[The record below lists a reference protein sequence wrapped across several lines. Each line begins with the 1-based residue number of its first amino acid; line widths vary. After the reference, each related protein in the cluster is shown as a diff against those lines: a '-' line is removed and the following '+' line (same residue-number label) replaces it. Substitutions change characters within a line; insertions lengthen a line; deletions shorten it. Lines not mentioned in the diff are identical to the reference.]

1 MKVGLKKYIVAVL
14 VIFGAAFLSMVPGRA
29 FAKTP
34 PYYET
39 FEADYYLTKDSD
51 GISHLRVVENITAV
65 FPDYKKNKGIYR
77 EIPNTNQDGHNIT
90 LPSLNRSNIKV
101 FRNGSPEP
109 IYDIERERDGYKVST
124 GDESYVMGRQVYTF
138 MYEFEKVITEFDE
151 KSSNVGY
158 AHQEL
163 YWDTN
168 GTGFDYGFDKVT
180 ARVHFDSDEIKKAY
194 TGKKWCYVGK
204 YGTTA
209 KNSKKCEVTEISD
222 GVEFTASDLFAHE
235 NLTMDI
241 EFKPGV
247 FTVPEPEVSYILI
260 VLLVIFAAL
269 CLLSLLI
276 PYKSYKKMAEKRKY
290 YRGYFIA
297 PEYQPHRQYNLPE
310 MAKIYI
316 GSVKDVR
323 AALLLEMVVKK
334 KIDLI
339 KTKDN
344 KIFHDEWAV
353 KVLDKGAM
361 DKNEEIII
369 KILNGGK
376 NFETGDQIDIKKH
389 TPTSSMVSL
398 GRSFDTETVSKLK
411 RDALVEEKTRAT
423 NLTTASVSAYIIV
436 ALMVAFWLAP
446 IVFTFS
452 TGISEF
458 VDAGKIMVGADY
470 IPFIATGITVLT
482 CFIWCVLYANSSKY
496 KYRTIRGLEMSRYM
510 DGLKLYIGM
519 AEAERIKFFQS
530 KEKAEMTP
538 EGIVKLYE
546 KLLPYAA
553 LFGLEKSWMKEL
565 DRYYSNLDVS
575 EQPDWYRSGVRMSDI
590 VIASAFFSSVAS
602 SSTTISSSGGS
613 SSGGSGGGGGGFSGG
628 GGGGGGGGF
637 R

>member
-14 VIFGAAFLSMVPGRA
+14 VIFGAAFLSIIPGKA
-29 FAKTP
+29 SAKTP

-39 FEADYYLTKDSD
+39 FEADYYLTKDDD
-51 GISHLRVVENITAV
+51 GISHLKVVENITAV
-65 FPDYKKNKGIYR
+65 FPDYNKNKGIYR
-77 EIPNTNQDGHNIT
+77 DIPNTNQDGLNIT
-90 LPSLNRSNIKV
+90 LPSLTRSNIKIL
-101 FRNGSPEP
+101 RNGKPEP
-109 IYDIERERDGYKVST
+109 IYDIEKIQDGYRVST
-124 GDESYVMGRQVYTF
+124 GDNSFVLGRQVYTLQ
-138 MYEFEKVITEFDE
+138 YEFEKVITEFDE
-151 KSSNVGY
+151 NTSNVGY

-168 GTGFDYGFDKVT
+168 GTGFDYGFDNVT
-180 ARVHFDSDEIKKAY
+180 ARIHFGSEEIREAY

-204 YGTTA
+204 YGTELKDS
-209 KNSKKCEVTEISD
+209 KNCKITEISD
-222 GVEFTASDLFAHE
+222 GLEFSADNLLAHE

-241 EFKPGV
+241 ELKAGV
-247 FTVPEPEVSYILI
+247 FTVPEPETSYLLI
-260 VLLVIFAAL
+260 VLLVLFVGL
-269 CLLSLLI
+269 CLLSLTI
-276 PYKSYKKMAEKRKY
+276 PYRSYKKMAEKRKFY
-290 YRGYFIA
+290 KGYFIV
-297 PEYQPHRQYNLPE
+297 PEYQPHKQYNLPE
-310 MAKIYI
+310 MAKIYL

-334 KIDLI
+334 KIELI

-344 KIFHDEWAV
+344 KIFRDEWAV
-353 KVLDKGAM
+353 KVLDKDAM

-376 NFETGDQIDIKKH
+376 SFNTGDQIDIKKH
-389 TPTSSMVSL
+389 SPTSNMVSL
-398 GRSFDTETVSKLK
+398 GRSFDTETVSNLKL
-411 RDALVEEKTRAT
+411 DALAEEKTKPI
-423 NLTTASVSAYIIV
+423 NLTTSGAITYVII
-436 ALMVAFWLAP
+436 AIMITFWLAP
-446 IVFTFS
+446 IVFTVGM
-452 TGISEF
+452 GISEF
-458 VDAGKIMVGADY
+458 LGKGKIMIGSECFHY
-470 IPFIATGITVLT
+470 IIAGVTLLT
-482 CFIWCVLYANSSKY
+482 CAVWCVMYADSSKY

-510 DGLKLYIGM
+510 DGLKLYISM

-575 EQPDWYRSGVRMSDI
+575 EQPDWYRSGMRMSDI
-590 VIASAFFSSVAS
+590 VIASTLFSSIAS

-613 SSGGSGGGGGGFSGG
+613 SSGHSGGGGGGFSGG